1 MKQILLYI
9 FSGILLLTF
18 LPAQAQKAP
27 LLSGFE
33 VSTDIIK
40 PISFFTTD
48 GGQYEIGAGI
58 FFKKRIMLS
67 GEYGF
72 GSLHPRNAYE
82 NADYSA
88 EGSYIKLG
96 ADFYGNVT
104 PVDFIYF
111 GLRYAQ
117 ASFYDQY
124 QYTIEGNIWPDY
136 TGPLVKR
143 ENQTANWY
151 EVLVGSE
158 RGFKNLIY
166 TGITIR
172 AKVMGSFNQY
182 ESIPVNVIPGF
193 GKAAYRV
200 YPGVT
205 AYIKIRLAF
214 D

>member
-1 MKQILLYI
+1 MRQILLYI
-9 FSGILLLTF
+9 FSAVLL
-18 LPAQAQKAP
+18 AYSSMAWAQKAP
-27 LLSGFE
+27 LLSGVE
-33 VSTDIIK
+33 LSANVLA
-40 PISFFTTD
+40 PISYLTTD
-48 GGQYEIGAGI
+48 GGQYELGAGV
-58 FFKKRIMLS
+58 FFKKRIMLA

-72 GSLHPRNAYE
+72 ASLYPRNAYE
-82 NADYSA
+82 NADYQS
-88 EGSYIKLG
+88 EGNYFKLG

-104 PVDFIYF
+104 PKDFIYF
-111 GLRYAQ
+111 GMRYAQ
-117 ASFYDQY
+117 ASFFDQY

-151 EVLVGSE
+151 EVILGSE

-166 TGITIR
+166 TGLTIR
-172 AKVMGSFNQY
+172 AKVMGNFNQFD
-182 ESIPVNVIPGF
+182 EIPVNVIPGF

-205 AYIKIRLAF
+205 VYVKIRLAF